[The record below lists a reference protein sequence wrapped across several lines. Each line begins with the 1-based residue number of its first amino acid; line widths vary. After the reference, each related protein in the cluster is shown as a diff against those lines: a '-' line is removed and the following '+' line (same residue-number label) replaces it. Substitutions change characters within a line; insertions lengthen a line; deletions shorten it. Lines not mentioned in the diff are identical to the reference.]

1 MKLKIGEMEMN
12 LVHRR
17 SSTMMVGGELREMLA
32 LDIDPAGVSMDAL
45 WEAMTPDACASAEVD
60 GEPIGNYRTRV
71 SMARQAGSRYIML
84 RLSKPTEGDELRESI
99 AILTGE
105 AE

>member
-1 MKLKIGEMEMN
+1 MKLKIGELEMN
-12 LVHRR
+12 LIHRR
-17 SSTMMVGGELREMLA
+17 YAAVLVDGELRDMIA
-32 LDIDPAGVSMDAL
+32 LDIDPASVSMDAL
-45 WEAMTPDACASAEVD
+45 WDAMTPDACAAAEVD

-71 SMARQAGSRYIML
+71 SMARRAGSRYIML
-84 RLSKPTEGDELRESI
+84 RLSKPTEADELRESV